1 MINSY
6 FEPDV
11 NSTQLR
17 PEVDSISNI
26 IFKSIVS
33 PAGSVNGTYFQ
44 YLVNQS
50 QVEAGVP
57 LASQIKGKTEIDF
70 CHI

>member
-1 MINSY
+1 MTNLY
-6 FEPDV
+6 FAPDV

-50 QVEAGVP
+50 QVEAGIP
-57 LASQIKGKTEIDF
+57 LASQIKGKTEIH
-70 CHI
+70 C